1 MVRRKSVS
9 DVRSTKQ
16 QILEVATELMQERG
30 YQGFSFLDVAKLVG
44 VSHVAVHH
52 HFATKSDLAVAAMA
66 GYTARFEVALAE
78 IAAAGRPPAEQLRA
92 FAALFERTLE
102 KSKRACLCG
111 MLSAE
116 VQALPREV
124 QDEVRRFY
132 AVCEA
137 WLAARIAAAAPRA
150 PDPAALAA
158 TYLATL
164 EGALMSARA
173 MQLRGRIADAAD
185 WFVASLPSGAK
196 RRRST

>member
-1 MVRRKSVS
+1 MARRKSET

-16 QILEVATELMQERG
+16 QILAVATEFMQERG
-30 YQGFSFLDVAKLVG
+30 YQGFSFLDVARSVG

-66 GYTARFEVALAE
+66 DYTARFETSLE
-78 IAAAGRPPAEQLRA
+78 GLAAAGRPPVEQLRA
-92 FAALFERTLE
+92 FAVLFERTLE

-116 VQALPREV
+116 LHALPSHV

-137 WLAARIAAAAPRA
+137 WLGERIGAAAPRA
-150 PDPAALAA
+150 ADPAALAA

-173 MQLRGRIADAAD
+173 MQRRGRIADAAD
-185 WFVASLPSGAK
+185 WFIASLPSGAR
-196 RRRST
+196 RRRSP